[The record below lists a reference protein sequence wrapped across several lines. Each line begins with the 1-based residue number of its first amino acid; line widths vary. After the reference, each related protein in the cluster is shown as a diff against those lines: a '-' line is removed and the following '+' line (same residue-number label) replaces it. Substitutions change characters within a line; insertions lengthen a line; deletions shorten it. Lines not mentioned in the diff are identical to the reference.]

1 MGLSTGITADLPT
14 GEQVLL
20 TVLMFIGRLGPIT
33 VASALAL
40 RQRVRM
46 YDLRNNAVV
55 VIGLGRFGRALAL
68 ELVDEETEVLGID
81 EDPEVVQLLSGS
93 LTHVVRADSTKEA
106 VLRQLAVHEFDRAV
120 VAIGTDLEASILTAS
135 LLVSFGIQDVWAK
148 AISEAHGRILSQL
161 GVQHVVYPEH
171 DMGQRVAH
179 LVRGRMLDYIEFE
192 DDFAMV
198 KTTPPAEIVGQ
209 RLADSAAS
217 PSSPSSVPAKTSPTP
232 PPTPSSKPTTPSSS
246 PDAPARPNA
255 SANSSE
261 TLTGIGG
268 RLVARSGTPGAVRVL
283 GLPVR
288 GMPPPLH
295 GSPRGRA
302 MGFCTST
309 ACTLS
314 TSLPL
319 ARPAITGTGT
329 TGTGITTVPP
339 RWMTR
344 RRADMEYTV
353 ASDLKGTGT

>member
-1 MGLSTGITADLPT
+1 
-14 GEQVLL
+14 
-20 TVLMFIGRLGPIT
+20 
-33 VASALAL
+33 
-40 RQRVRM
+40 
-46 YDLRNNAVV
+46 RNNAVV

-81 EDPEVVQLLSGS
+81 ENPEVVQLLSGS

-209 RLADSAAS
+209 RLADSG
-217 PSSPSSVPAKTSPTP
+217 V
-232 PPTPSSKPTTPSSS
+232 
-246 PDAPARPNA
+246 
-255 SANSSE
+255 
-261 TLTGIGG
+261 
-268 RLVARSGTPGAVRVL
+268 RSRY
-283 GLPVR
+283 
-288 GMPPPLH
+288 
-295 GSPRGRA
+295 
-302 MGFCTST
+302 
-309 ACTLS
+309 
-314 TSLPL
+314 
-319 ARPAITGTGT
+319 
-329 TGTGITTVPP
+329 GITVVAIKRPGEDFTYATADTVVEADDTIIVAG
-339 RWMTR
+339 RTR
-344 RRADMEYTV
+344 QAERFSE
-353 ASDLKGTGT
+353 LQ